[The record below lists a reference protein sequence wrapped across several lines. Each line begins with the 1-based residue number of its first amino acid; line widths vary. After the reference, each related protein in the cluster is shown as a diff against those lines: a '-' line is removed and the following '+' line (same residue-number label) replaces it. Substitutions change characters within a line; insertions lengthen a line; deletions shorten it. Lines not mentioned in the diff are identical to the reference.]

1 MSDARGIGGQKEQ
14 QEEQQEDSGDGLLA
28 RIGALPRPAM
38 DPGAQARVRSTAY
51 AAYRDAALSTPLAV
65 PGPWVRAWNRVLEPI
80 VVTGVV
86 AGYFAWTAAALGALR

>member
-1 MSDARGIGGQKEQ
+1 MSDAHGIQGEQDGSGG
-14 QEEQQEDSGDGLLA
+14 DTDGDGLLA

-38 DPGAQARVRSTAY
+38 DPGALARVGETAR
-51 AAYRDAALSTPLAV
+51 AAYRDAAVSPRPPGA
-65 PGPWVRAWNRVLEPI
+65 GPWARAWNRVLEPI